1 MTVRYDSAPSSQRQR
16 LGATTSVDLFE
27 ASYSPYLKLEFQPL
41 SWMRFVGGIRADVY
55 QFDVRESLSRLPR
68 AARGRNQ

>member
-1 MTVRYDSAPSSQRQR
+1 MTVEVRLGTQRQRQR
-16 LGATTSVDLFE
+16 LGTTTSVDLFE

-55 QFDVRESLSRLPR
+55 QFDVRNRCPRLHR
-68 AARGRNQ
+68 AARG